1 MSGKIQNLLE
11 QANYSETNDS
21 SVTFA
26 KRAFL
31 NEAEAESYFKKVRHE
46 LFDLEIW
53 DKNSTPSSYEMFEE
67 NGNVCDDK
75 TIVLG
80 RFIRINVPGSGKFDW
95 VKVIEIH
102 DVPDEFVIRVQPTYD
117 PTAKPV
123 DKTVVSHFF
132 HGGATNNFCLQKDDK
147 EIILYVI
154 GINEKVNT
162 KETNN
167 TIETVR
173 NLATANLGY
182 YLGMQKA
189 MWKDF
194 CMNFLEVGEEEK

>member
-26 KRAFL
+26 KRVFL
-31 NEAEAESYFKKVRHE
+31 TESETQRYFNKVRQE

-53 DKNSTPSSYEMFEE
+53 DKNSTPSSYEMFDE
-67 NGNVCDDK
+67 NGNVCAGK
-75 TIVLG
+75 IIVLD

-102 DVPDEFVIRVQPTYD
+102 DAPNEFVIRVQPIYD
-117 PTAKPV
+117 PTEKPV
-123 DKTVVSHFF
+123 DKTVTSHFF
-132 HGGATNNFCLQKDDK
+132 HGDATNNFCLQKDGK

-154 GINEKVNT
+154 GLNEKVNT
-162 KETNN
+162 KETDN

-182 YLGMQKA
+182 YLGIQKV

-194 CMNFLEVGEEEK
+194 CMNFLEIEK